1 MNTGNQN
8 PRTSGRGVVNQFND
22 HEMRKIEDDLQEM
35 AKENEAAMNLI
46 QNAARFLVV
55 ALLSLAAALMLSY
68 S

>member
-1 MNTGNQN
+1 MT
-8 PRTSGRGVVNQFND
+8 QFND
-22 HEMRKIEDDLQEM
+22 PEMRKIEDSLQEM

-55 ALLSLAAALMLSY
+55 ALLALAAALMLSY